1 MRIWRFSLAI
11 VVIFAGCS
19 ASGEDVR
26 SLTIL
31 HTNDLH
37 ARLLPDDQGRG
48 GFAEIA
54 TAIREERAK
63 SDHVIEMNGGDL
75 VQGTPV
81 SSIFRGL
88 PVYEIA
94 NKLGIDVST
103 LGNHE
108 FDYGWQRVQEFV
120 NTAEFPVVCANMQNG
135 QGELLAGKAY
145 VINEVGGIRL
155 GIIGVVTADLAKIT
169 RAELRGPWEAKPVVE
184 TVRHFAREIQ
194 DQVDLVVLLSHV
206 YDFEEDDVLQN
217 VPEVNLIVSGHN
229 HGGQD
234 AVKQVDGRLCVKVRA
249 YGRELGRLDLK
260 VDVAGKRIV
269 GHEWKKIAIEPGAFK
284 PDPEVARLVAQWED
298 KVSEVVDV
306 PIGTSR
312 RRIARKDEL
321 KPLIEQIM
329 RESVGADLAYMN
341 EGGIRDGIPE
351 GEIRARHVW
360 NLEPFGNLIAFG
372 RLKGS
377 QLPREVSEGRRIDPE
392 REYLVATNDF
402 TAEKWAEQQG
412 IHLDERGE
420 EIRELMIAWIKKKK
434 VIE

>member
-1 MRIWRFSLAI
+1 MRTRTCLLAF
-11 VVIFAGCS
+11 VVLFAGCS

-63 SDHVIEMNGGDL
+63 SDHAIQMNGGDL

-94 NKLGIDVST
+94 NSLGIDVAT

-108 FDYGWQRVQEFV
+108 FDYGWQRLREFV
-120 NTAEFPVVCANMQNG
+120 KAARFPVICANMQNE
-135 QGELLAGKAY
+135 QGELLAGKGYA
-145 VINEVGGIRL
+145 IKEAGGIRL
-155 GIIGVVTADLAKIT
+155 GIIGVVTADLPKIT
-169 RAELRGPWEAKPVVE
+169 RAELRGPWEAKPIAE
-184 TVRHFAREIQ
+184 TVRHFAREIE
-194 DQVDLVVLLSHV
+194 DQVDLVVVLSHM
-206 YDFEEDDVLQN
+206 YDFEEDDVLRN
-217 VPEVNLIVSGHN
+217 VPEVKLIVGGHN
-229 HGGQD
+229 HGGQEE
-234 AVKQVDGRLCVKVRA
+234 VKQVDGRLCVKVRA

-269 GHEWKKIAIEPGAFK
+269 SHEWKRIAIEPGAYK
-284 PDPEVARLVAQWED
+284 PDPEVARLVAHWEE

-306 PIGTSR
+306 PIGMSK

-329 RESVGADLAYMN
+329 REAVGADLAYMN

-360 NLEPFGNLIAFG
+360 NLEPFGNLIAYG

-377 QLPREVSEGRRIDPE
+377 QLPVEVSQGRPIDPR

-402 TAEKWAEQQG
+402 TAEKWAEQG
-412 IHLDERGE
+412 VHLDERGE